1 MPEEIIDEIL
11 VKLPVKSVLRFKC
24 VSKSWCSIITSHG
37 FMLNHLRN
45 CEKEENGSLLVYNIN
60 FDAQRYSF
68 AMYPDKTLTVPVF
81 EYLDVNMKTKAHLLG
96 PCKGIFCIENLFHNL
111 ALWNPATR
119 EIRTLSVPHLSIT
132 YRSFIEAHK
141 HVFGFGFDPVTND
154 HKVVSIEMV
163 WMESEM
169 RDIIHFPSPMAC
181 HRKRV
186 SIYSMRDDSWRE
198 FTGNF
203 PKCYVCY
210 SWARAPYVEG
220 SLYPYIDGVYYWCA
234 KDDNDRPVY
243 LSFHMSD
250 EVFQLIPEMGGR
262 PDRGMYLGPW
272 GGLVSDWD
280 DLVGSRFGVYNN
292 SLAWIESYPCGCD
305 VPNVFNVWV
314 LKEGAWT
321 KEVLGPFAGAT
332 LPLGFW
338 KTGELLVLDTE
349 QSLFVANPNTL
360 EMKDLGTVAREAFVY
375 HESLISVK
383 RRGEELEN
391 STAKFLDAWYP
402 ERWDD
407 DSSSDED

>member
-1 MPEEIIDEIL
+1 MASDLHMPEEIIDEIL
-11 VKLPVKSVLRFKC
+11 VKLPVKSLLRFKC

-37 FMLNHLRN
+37 FILNHLRN
-45 CEKEENGSLLVYNIN
+45 SEKEENGTSIVK
-60 FDAQRYSF
+60 AYSASRTYF
-68 AMYPDKTLTVPVF
+68 IMLR
-81 EYLDVNMKTKAHLLG
+81 
-96 PCKGIFCIENLFHNL
+96 

-119 EIRTLSVPHLSIT
+119 EIRALSVPHLSIT
-132 YRSFIEAHK
+132 YRSFIKAHK

-154 HKVVSIEMV
+154 HKVVSIEIV
-163 WMESEM
+163 WMESET

-198 FTGNF
+198 FTGDF
-203 PKCYVCY
+203 PKCYVRY
-210 SWARAPYVEG
+210 SWAKAPYVEG
-220 SLYPYIDGVYYWCA
+220 SFYPYIDGVYYWCA
-234 KDDNDRPVY
+234 KDDNDRPVF

-250 EVFQLIPEMGGR
+250 EVFQVIPEKGGR
-262 PDRGMYLGPW
+262 PDQGMYLGPW
-272 GGLVSDWD
+272 GGLISDWD

-305 VPNVFNVWV
+305 VPNVFNIWV

-321 KEVLGPFAGAT
+321 KKFLGPFAGAT

-338 KTGELLVLDTE
+338 KTGELLILDAE

-383 RRGEELEN
+383 RRGEELDN
-391 STAKFLDAWYP
+391 STAKFIDAWYP

-407 DSSSDED
+407 DSSSDEE